1 MRMVKRMNF
10 VEPIRNPDMIVAIE
24 RHLKEKN
31 ERNYILFLIGVYCGL
46 RVSDILSLRVKN
58 IVGNTIRLRE
68 QKTGKQRTI
77 QLHRN
82 LKGPLHDYI
91 KDKPAEEFIIK
102 SRQGFNKPI
111 TRDMAYKIL
120 RELTEYFDIDSIG
133 THSMRKTFGYHYYK
147 GTKDVAT
154 LQKIFNHSSEAITL
168 KYIGI
173 TQDSIDEA
181 MTNFT
186 FVY

>member
-1 MRMVKRMNF
+1 MNF
-10 VEPIRNPDMIVAIE
+10 VEPIRNPDMIIAIE
-24 RHLKEKN
+24 RHLKEQN

-46 RVSDILSLRVKN
+46 RISDILQLRVSN
-58 IVGNTIRLRE
+58 VQGNVIKLRE
-68 QKTGKQRTI
+68 KKTGKERKI
-77 QLHRN
+77 QIHRN
-82 LKGPLHDYI
+82 LKKPLMEYI
-91 KDKPAEEFIIK
+91 KDKPAEEFLIK
-102 SRQGFNKPI
+102 SREGYNKPI

-120 RELTEYFDIDSIG
+120 KGLTDYIDIDSIG

-173 TQDSIDEA
+173 TQDNIDEA
-181 MTNFT
+181 MTNFE

>member
-1 MRMVKRMNF
+1 MNF
-10 VEPIRNPDMIVAIE
+10 VEPIRNPDMILAIE
-24 RHLKEKN
+24 RHLKEQS

-46 RVSDILSLRVKN
+46 RISDILQLRVSN
-58 IVGNTIRLRE
+58 VQGNVIKLRE
-68 QKTGKQRTI
+68 KKTGKERKI
-77 QLHRN
+77 QIHRN
-82 LKGPLHDYI
+82 LKKPLMEYI
-91 KDKPAEEFIIK
+91 KDKPAEEFLIK
-102 SRQGFNKPI
+102 SREGYNKPI

-120 RELTEYFDIDSIG
+120 KGLTDYIDIDSIG

-173 TQDSIDEA
+173 TQDNIDEA
-181 MTNFT
+181 MTNFE

>member
-1 MRMVKRMNF
+1 
-10 VEPIRNPDMIVAIE
+10 
-24 RHLKEKN
+24 
-31 ERNYILFLIGVYCGL
+31 
-46 RVSDILSLRVKN
+46 
-58 IVGNTIRLRE
+58 
-68 QKTGKQRTI
+68 
-77 QLHRN
+77 
-82 LKGPLHDYI
+82 
-91 KDKPAEEFIIK
+91 
-102 SRQGFNKPI
+102 
-111 TRDMAYKIL
+111 MAYKIL
-120 RELTEYFDIDSIG
+120 RELTDYFDLESIG

-181 MTNFT
+181 MTNFE